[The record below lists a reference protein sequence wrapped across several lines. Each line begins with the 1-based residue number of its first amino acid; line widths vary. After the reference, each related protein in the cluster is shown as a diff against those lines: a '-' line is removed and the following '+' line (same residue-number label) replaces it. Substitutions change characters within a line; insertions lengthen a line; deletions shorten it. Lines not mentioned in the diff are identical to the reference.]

1 MNYNK
6 TNNIF
11 GWLAFLIAS
20 ITYTLT
26 LEPSAS
32 FWDCGEFIA
41 CIYRLQV
48 AHQPG
53 APLFTMIGK
62 AFSLLSFG
70 NVHKVA
76 YWTNMASALASGATI
91 MFLFWSITALT
102 KKLLIKKDG
111 DYNLTNM
118 ILIMGAGMVG
128 ALAYTYS
135 DTFWFSAVESE
146 VYAESSLCT
155 AIVFWAILK
164 WDAHADEPYADR
176 WLVFIAYI
184 MGLSIGIHLLNL
196 LVIPAIAVVIYF
208 RRSKSIT
215 GWGTVWAFLLGCVAL
230 GVVLWG
236 IIQYTVKG
244 AAYFDLVFVNGLNMG
259 FGSGAVTFYILLIGA
274 IIAGLYYTI
283 KPNNTYIFAAAVIMV
298 LLFTVC
304 GSAISAASG
313 VIGFI
318 FSLGVIL
325 LLEYVVK
332 IRQKRYILNMILMST
347 LFILFGYSSFVM
359 LIIRAK
365 AGTNLN
371 NSDPEDAFTLNGYL
385 NRDQYG
391 DTPLMYGQYLML
403 KPLTRLMALKYIAM
417 VKPDMRLQATNKT
430 PFTTITLSSRV
441 FIKMTNPTRC
451 SFTVTGCSWV
461 PINRHHLYITWPS
474 F

>member
-196 LVIPAIAVVIYF
+196 LVIPAIAVVIRLRGF
-208 RRSKSIT
+208 
-215 GWGTVWAFLLGCVAL
+215 GCCAL
-230 GVVLWG
+230 GH
-236 IIQYTVKG
+236 YTV
-244 AAYFDLVFVNGLNMG
+244 
-259 FGSGAVTFYILLIGA
+259 
-274 IIAGLYYTI
+274 
-283 KPNNTYIFAAAVIMV
+283 
-298 LLFTVC
+298 
-304 GSAISAASG
+304 
-313 VIGFI
+313 
-318 FSLGVIL
+318 
-325 LLEYVVK
+325 
-332 IRQKRYILNMILMST
+332 
-347 LFILFGYSSFVM
+347 YS
-359 LIIRAK
+359 
-365 AGTNLN
+365 
-371 NSDPEDAFTLNGYL
+371 
-385 NRDQYG
+385 
-391 DTPLMYGQYLML
+391 
-403 KPLTRLMALKYIAM
+403 
-417 VKPDMRLQATNKT
+417 
-430 PFTTITLSSRV
+430 
-441 FIKMTNPTRC
+441 
-451 SFTVTGCSWV
+451 
-461 PINRHHLYITWPS
+461 
-474 F
+474 